1 MKRYIYFFIAF
12 LSSTILHGQ
21 FQLTRRHMRG
31 FDYYKA
37 KTIEI
42 LNALEIDASKLT
54 FTAVGHNVTIEE
66 RDAHKTTVLLNVAK
80 LSVLTEREALFECL
94 VEAQLSSMSSAEWD
108 RITNVR
114 SQVKLVPYWLPYAL
128 SLPSICYIATW
139 IRYRPTF
146 SVIRE
151 IPFAAFA
158 AISMYFSVTTFYDYS
173 DTDGYHIPIQAHIK
187 NNFELKKLF
196 IQIDTVHKLINSHKY
211 VPIALQAIR
220 SVEWQ
225 RPKIETYNGYINA
238 NKAEIEDAT
247 FHMTSAFEQ
256 WKENNPKAY
265 ATLCEMSWEQHVL
278 E

>member
-1 MKRYIYFFIAF
+1 MKQYTHFFIAI
-12 LSSTILHGQ
+12 LSSTILNGQ
-21 FQLTRRHMRG
+21 LQLTKRHMHG
-31 FDYYKA
+31 FDYYKS
-37 KTIEI
+37 KTIEL
-42 LNALEIDASKLT
+42 LNALEIDYSKLT
-54 FTAVGHNVTIEE
+54 FTPVGHNVTIEE
-66 RDAHKTTVLLNVAK
+66 REAHKNTVLLNIAR
-80 LSVLTEREALFECL
+80 LHALTEREALFECL
-94 VEAQLSSMSSAEWD
+94 VEAQLSSMSSVELD
-108 RITNVR
+108 LIINVR

-173 DTDGYHIPIQAHIK
+173 DTDGYQIPIQAHIN

-196 IQIDTVHKLINSHKY
+196 IQIDTVYKLLNSHKY
-211 VPIALQAIR
+211 VPIALHAIR

-225 RPKIETYNGYINA
+225 RPKIETYYEYINV
-238 NKAEIEDAT
+238 NKAEIEDAILN
-247 FHMTSAFEQ
+247 MKRAFEQ

-265 ATLCEMSWEQHVL
+265 SDLCKMSWEQHVL